1 MFVVRRQ
8 SGESVTVEEVTTAEL
23 ARNLSRFDSEMSRAL
38 ARIEGKLDRVTDD
51 HESRLRLIERVDV
64 TRIVSEYE
72 ERIDKIEAD
81 YESRLR
87 SLERWMWGLSGG
99 SFGTALVSALLQVFG
114 NK

>member
-1 MFVVRRQ
+1 MIRVQ
-8 SGESVTVEEVTTAEL
+8 CSCGESVTVEEVTTAEL

-51 HESRLRLIERVDV
+51 HESRLRSIERVDV
-64 TRIVSEYE
+64 NRIVGEYE
-72 ERIDKIEAD
+72 ERIDKMESD
-81 YESRLR
+81 YEARLR

-99 SFGTALVSALLQVFG
+99 SFGTAIISALLQIFG